1 MADVDFEEAAPW
13 HCFQP
18 ERPKRA
24 ACSCCNCAHCGTD
37 EGRQRIQTDGRAGPP
52 RRPHRSEGR
61 ACPAPQATTRD
72 PARRPCAHGPRVP
85 SPAHVAA
92 HAPPASPSAA
102 PAPDRALDRRAARPA
117 RLPRRSPPGI
127 LRRLQDLQRLLD
139 HLPEL
144 GVGLAGQLL
153 GYAPDL
159 KGALPDLCQT
169 RTAATSIL
177 RSLSCHGRVSRHRNP
192 ATVVWLGWPR
202 AESSRNEILD
212 QPGRFV
218 AGKTRRS
225 GFMCSSPLVRGERH
239 SGLVPKCLV
248 STHKPTSS
256 LGSLFHG
263 RIARAWG
270 RGACT

>member
-139 HLPEL
+139 HLPEP

-177 RSLSCHGRVSRHRNP
+177 RSLMPRPRKQAPEPSHCGLARLAKGGVVTERNPRSAWPVCHGRGAKTWVYVFLP
-192 ATVVWLGWPR
+192 AGAGR
-202 AESSRNEILD
+202 ATFRPCAGMSSEY
-212 QPGRFV
+212 
-218 AGKTRRS
+218 T
-225 GFMCSSPLVRGERH
+225 
-239 SGLVPKCLV
+239 
-248 STHKPTSS
+248 
-256 LGSLFHG
+256 
-263 RIARAWG
+263 
-270 RGACT
+270 